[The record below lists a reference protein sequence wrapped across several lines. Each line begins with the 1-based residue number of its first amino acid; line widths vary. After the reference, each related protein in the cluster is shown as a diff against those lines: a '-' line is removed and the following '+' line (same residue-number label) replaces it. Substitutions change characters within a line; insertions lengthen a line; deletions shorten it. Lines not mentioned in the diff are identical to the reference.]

1 MKERKPAIL
10 ALSDGTVFEGFS
22 FGDEGE
28 TIGEVVFNTSMTGYQ
43 EVLTDPSYK
52 GQIVAMTYTE
62 QGNYGINPED
72 VESWRPWVEG
82 FIVKEAAGHPSNW
95 RYSKKGGASL
105 EQYLKSKKIA
115 GICGIDTRA
124 LTRHIREKGAMEGVI
139 STVDLNPGS
148 LVEKAGKSPGLVGRD
163 LVRDVTCKEPY
174 KWSEGLWT
182 LEGGYSVIATL
193 SGAKG
198 KQSRGGEEGS
208 LSVSPSPRGGEGRG
222 EGERFRVVAYDFGIK
237 RNILRNL
244 YSSGCDVTVVPAST
258 TAEDVLKMKPDGVFL
273 SNGPGDPE
281 PVKYAQENIKKL
293 IGKKPVFGICLG
305 HQLLGLALGGK
316 TFKMKFGHR
325 GANQPVKD
333 LKTGKVEITCQNHGF
348 AVDMESV
355 KKVAELTH
363 INLNDNTVEG
373 ISDKEGRFFSVQYHP
388 EASPGP
394 HDSMYLFKRFMEMM
408 GR

>member
-1 MKERKPAIL
+1 
-10 ALSDGTVFEGFS
+10 
-22 FGDEGE
+22 
-28 TIGEVVFNTSMTGYQ
+28 
-43 EVLTDPSYK
+43 
-52 GQIVAMTYTE
+52 
-62 QGNYGINPED
+62 
-72 VESWRPWVEG
+72 
-82 FIVKEAAGHPSNW
+82 
-95 RYSKKGGASL
+95 
-105 EQYLKSKKIA
+105 
-115 GICGIDTRA
+115 
-124 LTRHIREKGAMEGVI
+124 
-139 STVDLNPGS
+139 
-148 LVEKAGKSPGLVGRD
+148 
-163 LVRDVTCKEPY
+163 
-174 KWSEGLWT
+174 
-182 LEGGYSVIATL
+182 
-193 SGAKG
+193 
-198 KQSRGGEEGS
+198 
-208 LSVSPSPRGGEGRG
+208 
-222 EGERFRVVAYDFGIK
+222 
-237 RNILRNL
+237 
-244 YSSGCDVTVVPAST
+244 
-258 TAEDVLKMKPDGVFL
+258 MKPDGVFL